1 MNHDF
6 APDPLSPNPNSPP
19 GMTTSKSSK
28 SSSFQSL
35 HSDEGS
41 VLADASHFEDIGLDD
56 DGATLK
62 AAPRAPLRRDPSPG
76 TLAPRSL
83 AGARPGPRPRQSF
96 PNLRSHSMTSNPRS
110 TSLAALS
117 DPRPLSLP
125 RISTGS
131 RSTTSLPL
139 ARRQRSPSP
148 NLSLNP
154 NPRDPTLP
162 HRPRRASS
170 QTTHDRKS
178 LSELE
183 HECDED
189 DGDDIPDGLVLD
201 NVPIS
206 PRPVTDRPPS
216 RAPSVS
222 PSPDRAPKERV
233 RSIGNGTPPV
243 AQAQGSLRSP
253 TWKTD
258 GLSPLSDL
266 HKPRAQ
272 SWNAVHAGLSAETR
286 ALTEKLEE
294 HADELD
300 HDYNVR
306 SAGSA
311 RPNTWNPAGSS
322 VDRAHSKKERVKSS
336 TPELPPLRRTNI
348 MIDPLPVSKEKE
360 AVLSRTRP
368 SWLPPKDP
376 AEERKHLKEYQKMM
390 AASLRAEER
399 REAVRKQ
406 QLESRDHTADDLM
419 RMWETTIMP
428 RWDIATQERST
439 RELWWQGIPP
449 RSRGAVWTK
458 ALGNGLEL
466 SQSSFHAALERAES
480 LEARV
485 REDRASPEDLRKF
498 KWFDQLRE
506 DARNKTWPAL
516 RIFGEDGPLHQG
528 LIDVLRAYTMYR
540 SDIGYMPGCNVSML
554 IDHGPWAVQTNVDG

>member
-1 MNHDF
+1 
-6 APDPLSPNPNSPP
+6 
-19 GMTTSKSSK
+19 
-28 SSSFQSL
+28 
-35 HSDEGS
+35 
-41 VLADASHFEDIGLDD
+41 
-56 DGATLK
+56 
-62 AAPRAPLRRDPSPG
+62 
-76 TLAPRSL
+76 
-83 AGARPGPRPRQSF
+83 
-96 PNLRSHSMTSNPRS
+96 
-110 TSLAALS
+110 
-117 DPRPLSLP
+117 
-125 RISTGS
+125 
-131 RSTTSLPL
+131 
-139 ARRQRSPSP
+139 
-148 NLSLNP
+148 
-154 NPRDPTLP
+154 
-162 HRPRRASS
+162 
-170 QTTHDRKS
+170 
-178 LSELE
+178 
-183 HECDED
+183 
-189 DGDDIPDGLVLD
+189 
-201 NVPIS
+201 
-206 PRPVTDRPPS
+206 
-216 RAPSVS
+216 
-222 PSPDRAPKERV
+222 
-233 RSIGNGTPPV
+233 
-243 AQAQGSLRSP
+243 
-253 TWKTD
+253 
-258 GLSPLSDL
+258 
-266 HKPRAQ
+266 
-272 SWNAVHAGLSAETR
+272 VHAGLSAETR

>member
-1 MNHDF
+1 MTPGFEPN
-6 APDPLSPNPNSPP
+6 PPSPNPGSPP
-19 GMTTSKSSK
+19 GMTTSRSSK

-35 HSDEGS
+35 NGDDGS

-56 DGATLK
+56 DNVTLK
-62 AAPRAPLRRDPSPG
+62 PSPRAPLRRDPSPN

-83 AGARPGPRPRQSF
+83 AGSRPGPRPRQSF

-110 TSLAALS
+110 TSVAALS

-125 RISTGS
+125 RINTGS

-139 ARRQRSPSP
+139 ARRHRSPSP
-148 NLSLNP
+148 GLVNSGLGLT
-154 NPRDPTLP
+154 PRDPSKS
-162 HRPRRASS
+162 HRTRRGSWQANR
-170 QTTHDRKS
+170 DRKS
-178 LSELE
+178 PSELE

-206 PRPVTDRPPS
+206 PRPPIERPPS

-233 RSIGNGTPPV
+233 RSVGNGTPPV

-258 GLSPLSDL
+258 GLSPLGDSW
-266 HKPRAQ
+266 KPRAQ
-272 SWNAVHAGLSAETR
+272 SWNAVHAGLSAEAK
-286 ALTEKLEE
+286 ALTQKLEE
-294 HADELD
+294 HADEAD
-300 HDYNVR
+300 HDLTVR
-306 SAGSA
+306 SPGAA
-311 RPNTWNPAGSS
+311 RPNTWNSAHPSM
-322 VDRAHSKKERVKSS
+322 DRIFDKKERVKSS

-376 AEERKHLKEYQKMM
+376 AEERKHLKEYQKLM
-390 AASLRAEER
+390 AASVKAEER
-399 REAVRKQ
+399 RDAARKQ
-406 QLESRDHTADDLM
+406 QMEMKDHTADDLM
-419 RMWETTIMP
+419 KMWEKTIMP
-428 RWDIATQERST
+428 RWDIAIQERST

-449 RSRGAVWTK
+449 RSRGVVWTR
-458 ALGNGLEL
+458 AIGNSLGL
-466 SQSSFHAALERAES
+466 SPSSFHAALERARA
-480 LEARV
+480 LETRV
-485 REDRASPEDLRKF
+485 KEDRASPEDIRRAR
-498 KWFDQLRE
+498 WFDQLRE

-516 RIFGEDGPLHQG
+516 RIFGEEGPLHQN
-528 LIDVLRAYTMYR
+528 LVDVLKAYTMYR
-540 SDIGYMPGCNVSML
+540 SDIGYMPGCNVCDPEVTVWHL
-554 IDHGPWAVQTNVDG
+554 Y